1 MESARPEPVEGRAVA
16 ADATTTLTPTDQVA
30 GHPERSDAEGG
41 AKSRDAA
48 SAAERSRETTSTEFF
63 TPGSWDDLAL
73 DRDAA
78 DESTG
83 VYQRTELPELAHDLQ
98 SATELALLATDDP
111 GLSLEELALMPPA
124 DPGGPFPAAADSTEP
139 DPSAPAAPRA
149 DSPEAGDAP
158 PLHGDD
164 PAPTIAPG
172 DYDPRAAASACVE
185 RALATDVPADRAAAL
200 LAAAGLLARAGA
212 PADEVRPLLDVA
224 CEADPDS
231 AEVFRA
237 RARVEA
243 AVGDVMAAARAL
255 LSASIRAEGDE
266 AGAAALQAAS
276 LFEEVGAPV
285 EAARAYRAA
294 LHAQPGSPAARL
306 ALAETALASGDAAAA
321 TEHLG
326 AIDASA
332 VTGGERTEL
341 ARRLARAFERA
352 GHAAEAER
360 VWRTVLDADPGDTE
374 AFDRAE
380 ALAVE
385 TAVAGGGSTATPLVV
400 RQAHHERSMESARPE
415 PVEGRAVAAAATP
428 PPTESI
434 EAVHPERMAAE
445 GGAESRDAW
454 LEIARCD
461 PADAEALRAVASL
474 AAAAAQ
480 GGPAAD
486 RARLAELARLAASL
500 AAFAAPGEEVPHP
513 APARLIAISPTLRD
527 RVAAPGATGPLA
539 RLLALL
545 SPLLEP
551 LFPASLA
558 RCGAT
563 PADRLAPPRAPTL
576 RAALEDARAALRGR
590 PFAAFVSA
598 TPGADIAI
606 ENTQPPSLVAAA
618 GVEALAPGVLA
629 FAATRA
635 VDLLGHGWALTGKF
649 APRDVAIL
657 LELACR
663 FAGGVPPSQGLPAE
677 RAGAFLA
684 ALEISVPPPVR
695 AEARRLAREAS
706 EELAATDPRAFAAA
720 LRRTAN
726 RVALLRCGDPGA
738 ALDALVCG
746 DRRLADTRPAPA
758 QALALA
764 DLRDVALFAL
774 SDPFLELR
782 VAALG

>member
-1 MESARPEPVEGRAVA
+1 
-16 ADATTTLTPTDQVA
+16 
-30 GHPERSDAEGG
+30 
-41 AKSRDAA
+41 
-48 SAAERSRETTSTEFF
+48 
-63 TPGSWDDLAL
+63 
-73 DRDAA
+73 
-78 DESTG
+78 
-83 VYQRTELPELAHDLQ
+83 
-98 SATELALLATDDP
+98 
-111 GLSLEELALMPPA
+111 MP
-124 DPGGPFPAAADSTEP
+124 
-139 DPSAPAAPRA
+139 
-149 DSPEAGDAP
+149 
-158 PLHGDD
+158 
-164 PAPTIAPG
+164 
-172 DYDPRAAASACVE
+172 
-185 RALATDVPADRAAAL
+185 
-200 LAAAGLLARAGA
+200 
-212 PADEVRPLLDVA
+212 
-224 CEADPDS
+224 
-231 AEVFRA
+231 
-237 RARVEA
+237 
-243 AVGDVMAAARAL
+243 
-255 LSASIRAEGDE
+255 
-266 AGAAALQAAS
+266 
-276 LFEEVGAPV
+276 
-285 EAARAYRAA
+285 
-294 LHAQPGSPAARL
+294 
-306 ALAETALASGDAAAA
+306 
-321 TEHLG
+321 
-326 AIDASA
+326 
-332 VTGGERTEL
+332 
-341 ARRLARAFERA
+341 
-352 GHAAEAER
+352 
-360 VWRTVLDADPGDTE
+360 
-374 AFDRAE
+374 
-380 ALAVE
+380 
-385 TAVAGGGSTATPLVV
+385 
-400 RQAHHERSMESARPE
+400 
-415 PVEGRAVAAAATP
+415 
-428 PPTESI
+428 
-434 EAVHPERMAAE
+434 
-445 GGAESRDAW
+445 
-454 LEIARCD
+454 
-461 PADAEALRAVASL
+461 
-474 AAAAAQ
+474 
-480 GGPAAD
+480 
-486 RARLAELARLAASL
+486 
-500 AAFAAPGEEVPHP
+500 
-513 APARLIAISPTLRD
+513 ISPSIRD

-576 RAALEDARAALRGR
+576 HAALEDARAALRGR

-706 EELAATDPRAFAAA
+706 EELAATDPRALAAA

-782 VAALG
+782 LAALG